1 MVHFGWTSLMWDLTN
16 TYFEF
21 ERNSENKIVC
31 QRTTFP
37 SINKQTNNEAVI
49 TMIITLQEL
58 PPLQYWHLLAQS
70 DHGNNQWHYL
80 RHLGCPLLC
89 WAEESY
95 KDHWKKK
102 TYIFI
107 LVGTFYVPYMKFNTN
122 QCGSWT
128 AKSVIE
134 KQRKTLYAIILTLN
148 GLFQA
153 HNLEQFSK
161 DCPKK

>member
-1 MVHFGWTSLMWDLTN
+1 MHYVRYDKSLLRWLWCILVTPVLYWLNTS
-16 TYFEF
+16 FEF
-21 ERNSENKIVC
+21 ERNSENEIVC

-37 SINKQTNNEAVI
+37 SIKKQTNNEAVI

-102 TYIFI
+102 TYLFI
-107 LVGTFYVPYMKFNTN
+107 LEGTFYVPYMKLHTN
-122 QCGSWT
+122 QCGSCHGQW
-128 AKSVIE
+128 KVWLKNKE
-134 KQRKTLYAIILTLN
+134 KLYR
-148 GLFQA
+148 
-153 HNLEQFSK
+153 
-161 DCPKK
+161 P